1 VVRKGRFS
9 AYSVTRVLVTR
20 ALVDGR
26 TYELRSPV
34 LVIADERW
42 SVVPLGARI
51 SFGGRLQAAA
61 GPDVAAVVS
70 THRSPR
76 VRAPPAVVMDAAA
89 AVRAEIR
96 SAVSR
101 AGPDE
106 RALVPALV
114 VGDDKAMSPRVVD
127 DFRTTGLTHLAAV
140 SGTNLTLVV
149 GFLLVI
155 ARWTGVRA
163 RGLTLVGLLGILV
176 AWGYYGAHWFS
187 AAATARTI
195 RPIYLLLVNKYYLD
209 DLYNWLV
216 GRVLMGLSDALAWFD
231 RHVVDGAVN
240 GAAWLAYSLVG
251 WVLTRAESGRLP
263 NYALVFFVGVILLA
277 GAIVGT
283 QLGH

>member
-1 VVRKGRFS
+1 LQIGS
-9 AYSVTRVLVTR
+9 HGAAAAS
-20 ALVDGR
+20 GH
-26 TYELRSPV
+26 SPG
-34 LVIADERW
+34 
-42 SVVPLGARI
+42 SQN
-51 SFGGRLQAAA
+51 QAAA
-61 GPDVAAVVS
+61 EAHESPPVMTVPLVILAVLALFFGFVGSPVFNGAFQQFVAGAGNYGS
-70 THRSPR
+70 IDLPL
-76 VRAPPAVVMDAAA
+76 AAA
-89 AVRAEIR
+89 
-96 SAVSR
+96 S
-101 AGPDE
+101 
-106 RALVPALV
+106 
-114 VGDDKAMSPRVVD
+114 
-127 DFRTTGLTHLAAV
+127 
-140 SGTNLTLVV
+140 
-149 GFLLVI
+149 
-155 ARWTGVRA
+155 
-163 RGLTLVGLLGILV
+163 TLVGLLGILV